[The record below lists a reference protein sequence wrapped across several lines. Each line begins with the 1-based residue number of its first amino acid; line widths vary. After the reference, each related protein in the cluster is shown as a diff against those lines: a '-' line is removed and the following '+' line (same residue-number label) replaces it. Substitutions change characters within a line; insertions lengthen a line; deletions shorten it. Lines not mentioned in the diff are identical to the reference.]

1 MWRIQYISAKKTNKF
16 GSCGLSHWLSNVMRL
31 GDSSNTVASNH
42 QVRQN
47 AYFETCQ
54 QPEQEH
60 EQIEY
65 EHNEAF
71 MYDYASQFPSPI
83 QTCPAYAM
91 PYPHYPSWCV

>member
-1 MWRIQYISAKKTNKF
+1 
-16 GSCGLSHWLSNVMRL
+16 MRL

-42 QVRQN
+42 QVGQI

-54 QPEQEH
+54 RPEQEQEE

-65 EHNEAF
+65 EHNAAF
-71 MYDYASQFPSPI
+71 MYDYASQYPSPI
-83 QTCPAYAM
+83 QKYPAYAM